1 MRMSELWADM
11 QRPPIL
17 PSDEEVKRAGEK
29 MLRDKIAIAAMQS
42 LLLRDDWKDHPV
54 SNIAQASYIYADEM
68 LAARE
73 SK

>member
-17 PSDEEVKRAGEK
+17 PSDEEVRRAGEK
-29 MLRDKIAIAAMQS
+29 MLRDQFAIAALPGVINRAS
-42 LLLRDDWKDHPV
+42 RLATESIADDCYK
-54 SNIAQASYIYADEM
+54 IADAM

-73 SK
+73 AK